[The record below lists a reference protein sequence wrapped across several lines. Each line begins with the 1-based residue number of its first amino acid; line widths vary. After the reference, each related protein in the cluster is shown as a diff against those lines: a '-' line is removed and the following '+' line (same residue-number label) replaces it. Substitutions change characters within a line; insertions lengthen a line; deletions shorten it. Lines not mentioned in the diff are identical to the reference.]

1 MIISLHIKNYALI
14 SDLEINFEKG
24 FTIITGETGA
34 GKSIL
39 LGALNLIAGQRADT
53 SVLLNKD
60 SKCVVEAE
68 FDISK
73 LDLKYFFEEN
83 DLDYNKKSIIRR
95 EISSNGKTR
104 AFVNDTPVNLG
115 LLKELSQHLI
125 DIHSQHQSLE
135 INEKNSQLA
144 YLDVVAGQEKN
155 VAAYKLIFDNYKLD
169 QHKLH
174 KSIEDEKQLRKD
186 FDYFQFQFQE
196 IEDLN
201 LKSDELKDIKAE
213 LAIITHAEEIKLNLS
228 KVSVLLAEKE
238 DSIISQLN
246 ESKNAIGNIA
256 KYDTELEELQKRLQ
270 SCYIELK
277 DIGVE
282 IENKIELINFNPERL
297 NYLNE
302 RISIA
307 ERLMRKH
314 QVNTEEEL
322 LLTKQRFETKIVG
335 VDSLADEIEKLKQ
348 QIKSFE
354 ADLSKNAIKLRK
366 QREIAI
372 PNFEKAVTQILQ
384 QLGMPNTQFKIELN
398 TLKQFTPSGSD
409 EVEFLFS
416 ANKGIATAP
425 LHKVASGGELSRIML
440 AIKSIIAKEKTLP
453 SILFDEIDTG
463 VSGDV
468 AAKMALILKDLS
480 LNLQV
485 ISITHLP
492 QIASKGN
499 QHWFV
504 YKNNEKD
511 VTSSHI
517 KVLSNEERILEIA
530 KMLSNE
536 KTSDAA
542 ISNAKELLGFSS
554 KKTVK

>member
-14 SDLEINFEKG
+14 SDLEINFERG

-60 SKCVVEAE
+60 SKCIVEAE

-155 VAAYKLIFDNYKLD
+155 VTAYKLIFDNYKLH

-256 KYDTELEELQKRLQ
+256 KYDTELDELQKRLQ

-322 LLTKQRFETKIVG
+322 LLIKQRFETKIVG

-354 ADLSKNAIKLRK
+354 ADLYKNAIKLRK

-542 ISNAKELLGFSS
+542 ISNAKELLGFTS
-554 KKTVK
+554 KKTMK

>member
-60 SKCVVEAE
+60 TKCIVEAE

-73 LDLKYFFEEN
+73 LDIKYLFEEN
-83 DLDYNKKSIIRR
+83 DLDFNKKSIIRR

-104 AFVNDTPVNLG
+104 AFVNDTPVNLA

-144 YLDVVAGQEKN
+144 YLDVVSGQEKS
-155 VAAYKLIFDNYKLD
+155 VAEYKLIYDNYKSL
-169 QHKLH
+169 QQKLYQ
-174 KSIEDEKQLRKD
+174 SIEDEKQLRKD
-186 FDYFQFQFQE
+186 FDYFQFQWQE

-201 LKSDELKDIKAE
+201 LKSDELKDLKAE

-246 ESKNAIGNIA
+246 ESKNAIGIIA
-256 KYDTELEELQKRLQ
+256 RYDIELEELQKRLQ
-270 SCYIELK
+270 SSYIELK

-282 IENKIELINFNPERL
+282 VENKLELINFDPERL
-297 NYLNE
+297 NLLNE

-314 QVNTEEEL
+314 QVNSEEEL
-322 LLTKQRFETKIVG
+322 LTIKQLFESKIVG
-335 VDSLADEIEKLKQ
+335 VDSLTGEIEKLKQ
-348 QIKSFE
+348 QIKSVE
-354 ADLSKNAIKLRK
+354 QELSKNALKLHK
-366 QREIAI
+366 QRALSI
-372 PNFEKAVTQILQ
+372 PDFEKDVTHILQ
-384 QLGMPNTQFKIELN
+384 QLGMPNTQFKIQLN
-398 TLKQFTPSGSD
+398 TLQNFTQTGSD

-416 ANKGIATAP
+416 ANKGIAPAP
-425 LHKVASGGELSRIML
+425 LNKVASGGELSRIML

-468 AAKMALILKDLS
+468 AAKMAIILKDLS
-480 LNLQV
+480 AHLQV

-504 YKNNEKD
+504 YKDNAKD
-511 VTSSHI
+511 VTTSHI
-517 KVLSNEERILEIA
+517 KVLNNEERIHEIA

-536 KTSDAA
+536 KTSAAA
-542 ISNAKELLGFSS
+542 ISNAKELLGFTT
-554 KKTVK
+554 KKTVR

>member
-14 SDLEINFEKG
+14 SDLEINFERG

-60 SKCVVEAE
+60 SKCIVEAE

-73 LDLKYFFEEN
+73 LDLKYFFEKN

-155 VAAYKLIFDNYKLD
+155 VTAYKLIFDNYKLH

-256 KYDTELEELQKRLQ
+256 KYDTELNELQKRLQ

-322 LLTKQRFETKIVG
+322 LLIKQRFETKIVG

-542 ISNAKELLGFSS
+542 ISNAKELLGFTS

>member
-201 LKSDELKDIKAE
+201 LKSDKLKDIKAE

>member
-1 MIISLHIKNYALI
+1 
-14 SDLEINFEKG
+14 
-24 FTIITGETGA
+24 
-34 GKSIL
+34 
-39 LGALNLIAGQRADT
+39 
-53 SVLLNKD
+53 
-60 SKCVVEAE
+60 VEAE

-155 VAAYKLIFDNYKLD
+155 VTAYKLIFDNYKLH

-256 KYDTELEELQKRLQ
+256 KYDTELDELQKRLQ

-322 LLTKQRFETKIVG
+322 LLIKQRFETKIVG

-542 ISNAKELLGFSS
+542 ISNAKELLGFTS

>member
-53 SVLLNKD
+53 SVLLDKNV
-60 SKCVVEAE
+60 KCIVEAE

-73 LDLKYFFEEN
+73 LNLELFFSKY

-95 EISSNGKTR
+95 EIGTNGKTR

-115 LLKELSQHLI
+115 VLKELSLQLI

-135 INEKNSQLA
+135 INEKNSQLN
-144 YLDVVAGQEKN
+144 YLDVVANIDKELIECK
-155 VAAYKLIFDNYKLD
+155 VLFETYKLTQLKL
-169 QHKLH
+169 QQK
-174 KSIEDEKQLRKD
+174 IEEEIQLRKD
-186 FDYFQFQFQE
+186 IDYYQFQWQE
-196 IEDLN
+196 LEDLN
-201 LKSDELKDIKAE
+201 LKSNELKEMKAE
-213 LAIITHAEEIKLNLS
+213 LAIITHAEEIKLNLT
-228 KVSVLLAEKE
+228 KVSVILSQKE
-238 DSIISQLN
+238 GSLIAQLN
-246 ESKNAIGNIA
+246 ESKNAMANIA
-256 KYDTELEELQKRLQ
+256 RYDAVLDEFQKRLQ
-270 SCYIELK
+270 SSYIELK
-277 DIGVE
+277 DIANE
-282 IENKIELINFNPERL
+282 IENKIDLISYDPKRL
-297 NYLNE
+297 NFLNE
-302 RISIA
+302 RISVA

-314 QVNTEEEL
+314 QANNEEEL
-322 LLTKQRFETKIVG
+322 LQLKLSFENKIVG
-335 VDSLADEIEKLKQ
+335 ADHLSDEIVKIKNQLKE
-348 QIKSFE
+348 SE
-354 ADLSKNAIKLRK
+354 ESLTKNALKIRK
-366 QREIAI
+366 ARVTAI
-372 PNFEKAVTQILQ
+372 PKLENDVITILQ
-384 QLGMPNTQFKIELN
+384 QLGMPNTQFKIQIN
-398 TLKQFTPSGSD
+398 TLQSFTQSGMD
-409 EVEFLFS
+409 EVDFLFS
-416 ANKGIATAP
+416 ANKGVAAAS
-425 LHKVASGGELSRIML
+425 LNKVASGGELSRIML

-468 AAKMALILKDLS
+468 AAKMAIILKELS

-504 YKNNEKD
+504 YKDNEKD
-511 VTSSHI
+511 ITTSHI
-517 KVLSNEERILEIA
+517 KILNQNERINEIA

-536 KTSDAA
+536 KTTPAA
-542 ISNAKELLGFSS
+542 IINAKELLGIQA
-554 KKTVK
+554 KKMVK